1 MVTINIVISKQPIF
15 AIAEDNSMFGE
26 NFREVVKRL
35 FPKETGEFKKLFWD
49 SSKGRLLVVSR
60 LVFHK

>member
-35 FPKETGEFKKLFWD
+35 FPNETREFKKLFRD
-49 SSKGRLLVVSR
+49 SSKEEGG
-60 LVFHK
+60 